1 MLVERVE
8 MSAKLNEKDAN
19 KARKDMVM
27 DIILCR
33 RHIPPEL
40 KELLLSKISDGWIQR
55 LETTTDITKMSIA
68 VQVIKAVS
76 EKCRNHDIL
85 TYTADLMALN
95 SLPLEDSDLVP
106 DVAEDVV
113 ETLNLLKRLLQF
125 RIEKEAIEASLAE
138 VLREY
143 NCIERPIAESLE

>member
-1 MLVERVE
+1 
-8 MSAKLNEKDAN
+8 MSAKINDKDAN

-40 KELLLSKISDGWIQR
+40 KELLLSKISEGWIQR
-55 LETTTDITKMSIA
+55 LETITDITKMSIA

-76 EKCRNHDIL
+76 EKCKNHDIL

-95 SLPLEDSDLVP
+95 ALPLEDGDLSP
-106 DVAEDVV
+106 DVAEDVM
-113 ETLNLLKRLLQF
+113 ETLSLLKRLLQF

-143 NCIERPIAESLE
+143 HSIERVMLENPQ